1 MDVVEDRKMIK
12 KNERG
17 LAPEQCAEMWRR
29 WKAGESL
36 REIGAAIGRDSGTVH
51 WHIKQRGGIAPAAR
65 VRSQR
70 HLSLADREEISRGL
84 VSGQSLSSIAL
95 QLGRPT
101 STISREVQRN
111 GGRQAYRAAAA
122 EQCAWT
128 KAARPKTWR
137 LASNGA
143 LRDVV
148 SQMLQEDWAP
158 QQIAGWLKRE
168 YENQPHMQVSHE
180 TIYRSLFVQA
190 KSTLKKELLA
200 QLRSKRQVR
209 RTKTLKDYKQGQ
221 IVGAVSIRERPACVE
236 DRAVP
241 GHWEGDLIVGAKG
254 SHVATLVER
263 HSRYVMLAKLGGK
276 DSRTVVDALIERVQE
291 LPSNLM
297 RTLTWDRG
305 TEMAQHARFTVATDV
320 QVYFCDPRSPWQ
332 RGTNENT
339 NGLLRYYLKR
349 TDDLSVYT
357 QEQLDEIA
365 RKLNTRPRETLGFK
379 KPVEKLAASLALIG

>member
-1 MDVVEDRKMIK
+1 MTRK
-12 KNERG
+12 RDWG
-17 LAPEQCAEMWRR
+17 LEPEQKAQMWRR

-36 REIGAAIGRDSGTVH
+36 REIGRAIGRDSGTVH
-51 WHIKQRGGIAPAAR
+51 WHIKQRGGIAPSPP
-65 VRSQR
+65 VRSPR
-70 HLSLADREEISRGL
+70 HLSLTEREEISRGL
-84 VSGQSLSSIAL
+84 VAGHSLRSIAL
-95 QLGRPT
+95 QLGRPVC
-101 STISREVQRN
+101 TISREVNRN
-111 GGRQAYRAAAA
+111 GGKDAYRAVAAD
-122 EQCAWT
+122 QCAWLN
-128 KAARPKTWR
+128 AARPKTWR
-137 LASNGA
+137 LASNA
-143 LRDVV
+143 PLKEAV
-148 SQMLQEDWAP
+148 SQRLREDWAP

-168 YENQPHMQVSHE
+168 YENQPDMQVSHE

-209 RTKTLKDYKQGQ
+209 RTNSLKDYKQGQ

-263 HSRYVMLAKLGGK
+263 HSRYVMLAKLGAK
-276 DSRTVVDALIERVQE
+276 DSQTVVDALIERVKK
-291 LPSNLM
+291 LPANM
-297 RTLTWDRG
+297 MQTLTWDRG
-305 TEMAQHARFTVATDV
+305 TELAQHARFTVATDV

-339 NGLLRYYLKR
+339 NGLLRYYLRR
-349 TDDLSVYT
+349 TDDLSLYS

-365 RKLNTRPRETLGFK
+365 RKLNTRPRETLGFE
-379 KPVEKLAASLALIG
+379 KPIERLAASVALIG

>member
-1 MDVVEDRKMIK
+1 MTSK
-12 KNERG
+12 KDRG
-17 LAPEQCAEMWRR
+17 LAPELFAQLWDRY
-29 WKAGESL
+29 KNGQSL

-51 WHIKQRGGIAPAAR
+51 WHIKQRGGIQPRAR

-84 VSGQSLSSIAL
+84 VAGRSLRSIAL
-95 QLGRPT
+95 ALGRPA

-111 GGRQAYRAAAA
+111 GGAQVYRAASAD
-122 EQCAWT
+122 QCAWS

-137 LASNGA
+137 LACNEP
-143 LRDVV
+143 LRQAVTEK
-148 SQMLQEDWAP
+148 LQLDWAP

-168 YENQPHMQVSHE
+168 YENQSHMQVSHE

-190 KSTLKKELLA
+190 KSTLKQELVA
-200 QLRSKRQVR
+200 HLRSKRQMR
-209 RTKTLKDYKQGQ
+209 RTLALKDYRQGQ

-241 GHWEGDLIVGAKG
+241 GHWEGDLIIGARN
-254 SHVATLVER
+254 SQVATLVER

-276 DSRTVVDALIERVQE
+276 DSQTVVDALIERVKA
-291 LPSNLM
+291 LPHNLM
-297 RTLTWDRG
+297 STLTWDRG
-305 TEMAQHARFTVATDV
+305 TELAQHARFTVATDV
-320 QVYFCDPRSPWQ
+320 KVYFCDPRSPWQ

-339 NGLLRYYLKR
+339 NGLLRYYLPR
-349 TDDLSVYT
+349 AEDLSAYS

-365 RKLNTRPRETLGFK
+365 MKLNTRPRQTLGFEA
-379 KPVEKLAASLALIG
+379 PAERLAAALH

>member
-1 MDVVEDRKMIK
+1 MTENK
-12 KNERG
+12 ERG
-17 LAPEQCAEMWRR
+17 LAPEQNAEMWRR

-51 WHIKQRGGIAPAAR
+51 WHIKQRGGIAPLAA

-70 HLSLADREEISRGL
+70 HLSLAEREEISRGL
-84 VSGQSLSSIAL
+84 VSGLSLRSIAL
-95 QLGRPT
+95 QLGRPAC
-101 STISREVQRN
+101 TISREVKRN
-111 GGRQAYRAAAA
+111 GGRQVYRAAAA
-122 EQCAWT
+122 EQCTWAR
-128 KAARPKTWR
+128 AARPKTWR
-137 LASNGA
+137 LASNVP
-143 LRDVV
+143 LREVV
-148 SQMLQEDWAP
+148 SRMLEENWAP
-158 QQIAGWLKRE
+158 QQIAGRLKRE

-200 QLRSKRQVR
+200 QLRSKRQLR
-209 RTKTLKDYKQGQ
+209 RTKSLKDYKQGQ
-221 IVGAVSIRERPACVE
+221 IVGAVSIRERPASVE

-254 SHVATLVER
+254 SHIATLVER

-276 DSRTVVDALIERVQE
+276 DSRTVVDALIERVTE
-291 LPSNLM
+291 LPGNLM

-305 TEMAQHARFTVATDV
+305 TELAQHARFTVATDV

-349 TDDLSVYT
+349 TDDLSIYT
-357 QEQLDEIA
+357 QAQLDEIA
-365 RKLNTRPRETLGFK
+365 RKLNTRPRETLGFEM
-379 KPVEKLAASLALIG
+379 PVERLAATVASTR

>member
-1 MDVVEDRKMIK
+1 MTSK
-12 KNERG
+12 KDRG
-17 LAPEQCAEMWRR
+17 LAPELLSLLWDRYKNGQ
-29 WKAGESL
+29 SL
-36 REIGAAIGRDSGTVH
+36 REIGAAVGRDSGTVH
-51 WHIKQRGGIAPAAR
+51 WHIKQRGGIQPRAR

-84 VSGQSLSSIAL
+84 VAGRSLRSIAL
-95 QLGRPT
+95 ALGRPA

-111 GGRQAYRAAAA
+111 GGTQVYRAVSAD
-122 EQCAWT
+122 QCAWS

-137 LASNGA
+137 LACNEP
-143 LRDVV
+143 LRQAVTEK
-148 SQMLQEDWAP
+148 LQLDWAP

-168 YENQPHMQVSHE
+168 YENQSHMQVSHE

-190 KSTLKKELLA
+190 KSTLKQELVA
-200 QLRSKRQVR
+200 HLRSKRQMR
-209 RTKTLKDYKQGQ
+209 RTLALKDYRQGQ

-241 GHWEGDLIVGAKG
+241 GHWEGDLIIGARN
-254 SHVATLVER
+254 SQVATLVER

-276 DSRTVVDALIERVQE
+276 DSQTVVDALIERVKA
-291 LPSNLM
+291 LPHNLM
-297 RTLTWDRG
+297 STLTWDRG
-305 TEMAQHARFTVATDV
+305 TELAQHARFTVATDV

-339 NGLLRYYLKR
+339 NGLLRYYLPR
-349 TDDLSVYT
+349 TEDLSAYS

-365 RKLNTRPRETLGFK
+365 MKLNTRPRQTLGFES
-379 KPVEKLAASLALIG
+379 PAERLAAALH

>member
-1 MDVVEDRKMIK
+1 MTARK
-12 KNERG
+12 NRG

-29 WKAGESL
+29 WKDGQSL
-36 REIGAAIGRDSGTVH
+36 REIGLAIGRDSGTIH
-51 WHIKQRGGIAPAAR
+51 WHIKQRGGIQPRAR
-65 VRSQR
+65 LRSQK
-70 HLSLADREEISRGL
+70 HLTLSEREEISRGL
-84 VSGQSLSSIAL
+84 VAGRSLRRIAL
-95 QLGRPT
+95 ELGRPAC
-101 STISREVQRN
+101 TISREVQRN
-111 GGRQAYRAAAA
+111 GGKQAYRAAAA

-128 KAARPKTWR
+128 RAARPKTWR
-137 LASNGA
+137 LASNEP
-143 LRDVV
+143 LRQAVTQKLHD
-148 SQMLQEDWAP
+148 DWAP

-168 YENQPHMQVSHE
+168 YENQPQMQISHE

-209 RTKTLKDYKQGQ
+209 RTMELKDYKQGQ
-221 IVGAVSIRERPACVE
+221 IVGAVSIRQRPACVE

-241 GHWEGDLIVGAKG
+241 GHWEGDLIIGAKQ
-254 SHVATLVER
+254 SQIATLVER

-276 DSRTVVDALIERVQE
+276 DSQTVVDALIERVTK
-291 LPSNLM
+291 LPKNLM

-305 TEMAQHARFTVATDV
+305 TELAQHARFTVATDV

-339 NGLLRYYLKR
+339 NGLLRYYLPR
-349 TDDLSVYT
+349 SDDLSQYT

-365 RKLNTRPRETLGFK
+365 RRLNMRPRETLKFET
-379 KPVEKLAASLALIG
+379 PAERLDASVAMTG